1 MIGMQSATMA
11 EELANSTKAPI
22 EHRFNP
28 YEDNGGSIIGIAGDD
43 FVVLAG
49 DTRNSTGYS
58 INTRYRPQVHE
69 IGDNMVASATG
80 FTADSDALLQRLKS
94 RIEWYHHSHN
104 KPLKVA
110 SAARLTQT
118 LLYSH
123 RFFPYYVGT
132 IIAGIDP
139 EGRGA
144 IYSFDPV
151 GSYERQ
157 TCHAGGSA
165 ASLVTPF
172 LDNQVDFKNQRD
184 PATGEPLKQV
194 NLPLDTVIRII
205 KDAFTSATERQI
217 QVGDFLE
224 IVVVKKD
231 EISKQLF
238 PLKKD

>member
-1 MIGMQSATMA
+1 MIGIQNAAMA
-11 EELANSTKAPI
+11 EQLAGATSAPI

-28 YEDNGGSIIGIAGDD
+28 YDDNGGSIIGIAGED

-69 IGDNMVASATG
+69 IGDNLVASASG
-80 FTADSDALLQRLKS
+80 FSADSDALLKNLKS
-94 RIEWYHHSHN
+94 RVEWYHHAHN
-104 KPLKVA
+104 KKLQVA

-139 EGRGA
+139 EGKGA

-165 ASLVTPF
+165 AGLVTPF

-184 PATGEPLKQV
+184 PATGELLKQV
-194 NLPLDTVIRII
+194 DLPLDTVIRII

-217 QVGDFLE
+217 QVGDFLQ
-224 IVVVKKD
+224 IVIVKKN
-231 EISKQLF
+231 EITEQLY

>member
-1 MIGMQSATMA
+1 MIGTRATQSA
-11 EELANSTKAPI
+11 EQLAAHASTPI

-28 YEDNGGSIIGIAGDD
+28 YDDNGGSIIGIAGED

-49 DTRNSTGYS
+49 DTRHSTGYS

-69 IGDNMVASATG
+69 LGDNMIAAANG
-80 FTADSDALLQRLKS
+80 FSADSDALLKRLKT
-94 RIEWYHHSHN
+94 RIEWYHHAHN
-104 KPLKVA
+104 KPLQVA

-132 IIAGIDP
+132 IIAGLDP
-139 EGRGA
+139 EGKGA

-172 LDNQVDFKNQRD
+172 LDNQVNFKNQY
-184 PATGEPLKQV
+184 EPGTDTLKPHV
-194 NLPLDTVIRII
+194 NLPLDVVISLI

-217 QVGDFLE
+217 QVGDYLE
-224 IVVVKKD
+224 LVIVQKD
-231 EISKQLF
+231 GITKQLY

>member
-1 MIGMQSATMA
+1 MIGTHTMQSA
-11 EELANSTKAPI
+11 EQLAGNKSAPI

-28 YEDNGGSIIGIAGDD
+28 YDDNGGTIIGIAGDD

-49 DTRNSTGYS
+49 DTRHSTGYS

-69 IGDNMVASATG
+69 IGDNMIAAANG
-80 FTADSDALLQRLKS
+80 FSADSDALLKNLKT

-104 KPLKVA
+104 KTLQVS

-132 IIAGIDP
+132 IIAGIDT
-139 EGRGA
+139 EGKGA

-165 ASLVTPF
+165 SGLITPF
-172 LDNQVDFKNQRD
+172 LDNQVDFKNQAD
-184 PATGEPLKQV
+184 PKTGELRKQV
-194 NLPLDTVIRII
+194 NLPLEKVITLV

-217 QVGDFLE
+217 QVGDFVE
-224 IVVVKKD
+224 IVIVKK
-231 EISKQLF
+231 EGITKQLY
-238 PLKKD
+238 PLKRD

>member
-1 MIGMQSATMA
+1 MIGTQNAAMA
-11 EELANSTKAPI
+11 EQLAHATHAPI

-28 YEDNGGSIIGIAGDD
+28 YDDNGGSVIAIAGDD

-49 DTRNSTGYS
+49 DTRHSTGYS

-69 IGDNMVASATG
+69 IGDNIIATATG
-80 FTADSDALLQRLKS
+80 FSADGDALIQRLKT
-94 RIEWYHHSHN
+94 RIEWYHHAHN
-104 KPLKVA
+104 KSLQVA
-110 SAARLTQT
+110 SCARLTQT

-139 EGRGA
+139 EGKGA

-157 TCHAGGSA
+157 TCHAGGA
-165 ASLVTPF
+165 AGGLVTPF

-184 PATGEPLKQV
+184 PATGDLLKQV
-194 NLPLDTVIRII
+194 NLPLESVIGII

-224 IVVVKKD
+224 IVIVKKD
-231 EISKQLF
+231 GVTKELF

>member
-1 MIGMQSATMA
+1 MIGTRATQSA
-11 EELANSTKAPI
+11 EQLAAQNSAPI

-28 YEDNGGSIIGIAGDD
+28 YDDNGGTIIGIAGDD

-49 DTRNSTGYS
+49 DTRHSTGYS

-69 IGDNMVASATG
+69 LGDNMIASASG
-80 FTADSDALLQRLKS
+80 FSADSDALIKRLKT
-94 RIEWYHHSHN
+94 RIEWYHHAHN
-104 KPLKVA
+104 KPLQVA

-139 EGRGA
+139 EGKGA

-165 ASLVTPF
+165 ASLIVPF
-172 LDNQVDFKNQRD
+172 LDNQVDFKNQYD
-184 PATGEPLKQV
+184 PATNIPK
-194 NLPLDTVIRII
+194 
-205 KDAFTSATERQI
+205 TS
-217 QVGDFLE
+217 
-224 IVVVKKD
+224 
-231 EISKQLF
+231 
-238 PLKKD
+238 